1 MRLFHLRE
9 KFALGDSF
17 LVVSKDTQ
25 TALDKINS
33 FPGSPY
39 IKDVDSLPADWV
51 FTSYDID
58 EVIYVAPQENT
69 MISPEE
75 YLRTQHELSTEDD
88 RKAVRFTYEETL
100 RMITTYSQSVAY
112 ELETLTVA
120 LDVATDYLP
129 DLEDDLRE
137 YIEMGDDFDFAKTLV
152 DAIDRARN

>member
-58 EVIYVAPQENT
+58 EVIYVAP
-69 MISPEE
+69 
-75 YLRTQHELSTEDD
+75 
-88 RKAVRFTYEETL
+88 
-100 RMITTYSQSVAY
+100 
-112 ELETLTVA
+112 
-120 LDVATDYLP
+120 
-129 DLEDDLRE
+129 
-137 YIEMGDDFDFAKTLV
+137 
-152 DAIDRARN
+152 